1 MPAKLSHVLTL
12 SSYNAD
18 MSKLNKSKTGNYHHG
33 NLREALI
40 RTAMTILEEDG
51 VEALTLRRVARDTGV
66 SQAAPYS
73 HFRDKNDLVTSVC
86 LEGTKWFG
94 EYMSREA
101 AGREG
106 PDYLAGLAIG
116 HIRFALDH
124 RALFRLMSTTDIS
137 DAVENI
143 ADGPKVLTEGYLML
157 ASGLAVSPL
166 LHFGSEQQQLD
177 IPLAWGQVYGLT
189 NLLVEGR
196 ITPQAHGFDDLESFV
211 VALVNRFLKNPPAN
225 IP

>member
-1 MPAKLSHVLTL
+1 
-12 SSYNAD
+12 
-18 MSKLNKSKTGNYHHG
+18 MSKTDKSKTDKSKTDKSKTDKSKKENYHHG

-40 RTAMTILEEDG
+40 TNAVTILEDDG

-73 HFRDKNDLVTSVC
+73 HFRDKKDLITAVC

-101 AGREG
+101 AGRAG
-106 PDYLAGLAIG
+106 RDYLAGLAIG

-124 RALFRLMSTTDIS
+124 PSLFRLMSTTDVS
-137 DAVENI
+137 EAI
-143 ADGPKVLTEGYLML
+143 ADIAHAPEILTEGYLMM
-157 ASGLAVSPL
+157 ANALAVSPL
-166 LHFGSEQQQLD
+166 QHFGSEQQQLD
-177 IPLAWGQVYGLT
+177 IPLAWAQVYGLS
-189 NLLVEGR
+189 NLLIEGR

-211 VALVNRFLKNPPAN
+211 AALANRFLQNTPHNK
-225 IP
+225 

>member
-1 MPAKLSHVLTL
+1 
-12 SSYNAD
+12 
-18 MSKLNKSKTGNYHHG
+18 
-33 NLREALI
+33 
-40 RTAMTILEEDG
+40 MTILEESG
-51 VEALTLRRVARDTGV
+51 VEALSLRRVARDTGV

-73 HFRDKNDLVTSVC
+73 HFRDKNDLITAVC

-101 AGREG
+101 AGRDG

-137 DAVENI
+137 EAVAKVADA
-143 ADGPKVLTEGYLML
+143 PKVLMEGYLML
-157 ASGLAVSPL
+157 ANGLAVSPL

-177 IPLAWGQVYGLT
+177 IPLAWAQVYGLT
-189 NLLVEGR
+189 NLLVERR

-211 VALVNRFLKNPPAN
+211 VALVNRFLQNPPAN
-225 IP
+225 TT